1 MLFLI
6 LKAWCICLVS
16 SVNFLKVSSL
26 SLLLTMESHPKV
38 HAFSCL
44 TTRTLPSIF
53 GNLLKI
59 LRFKSLVLLCVYM
72 LLSINKQCTFVSCG
86 KIISLC
92 TVDNSSFS
100 FLTSFVWLCVSQ
112 VQPHW
117 VRHYEVIS
125 IMRPPYR
132 SKHLILIIKTLNF
145 H

>member
-1 MLFLI
+1 MVHLSGVFSKLPQG
-6 LKAWCICLVS
+6 LV
-16 SVNFLKVSSL
+16 SL
-26 SLLLTMESHPKV
+26 SLADNGITSKGTCILLSYYTY
-38 HAFSCL
+38 AAINF
-44 TTRTLPSIF
+44 F

-59 LRFKSLVLLCVYM
+59 LRFKSLVFLCVYM

-100 FLTSFVWLCVSQ
+100 FLTSLVWLCVSQ

-117 VRHYEVIS
+117 VRHYGVIS

-132 SKHLILIIKTLNF
+132 GKHLILIIKS
-145 H
+145 